1 MNTPFENVIQ
11 TSAKLVAD
19 EMDARVLRFF
29 GSAEA
34 VRTYAQDY
42 VIEQRPVTVETYN
55 DHTSFNNDTF
65 YLRMETRVIIRLK
78 TKEEREEENR
88 D

>member
-19 EMDARVLRFF
+19 EMDAQILRFF
-29 GSAEA
+29 GSVEA
-34 VRTYAQDY
+34 VRRYAQDY
-42 VIEQRPVTVETYN
+42 VIEHKPVAVETYN
-55 DHTSFNNDTF
+55 DQTSFDNNTF

-78 TKEEREEENR
+78 TKEEREAENR